1 MTVLADIFGI
11 GGMFGHPFMRHAFAA
26 GTAIA
31 AASGVVGYFVVIRSQ
46 VFAGDALSHVAF
58 TGALVALAAGVDPRL
73 GIFAAAVAVALLL
86 GAMGDAGRADDV
98 TIGAV
103 FAWILGLGVLF
114 LSLFTSSHATGNS
127 TAGVSV
133 LFGSILGLDA
143 GHARTAVLIAL
154 GVCAAVVAIARPL
167 LFSSLDGDVAAA
179 KGVPVRA
186 LGYVFLA
193 LVGVTA
199 GEAAQAVGAL
209 VLLGLLAGPAATA
222 QRLTARPFLGM
233 SLSAGIAVVATW
245 VGLAISY
252 WAPRTPPSF
261 AIMAI
266 VTAAYTGVALVKGGR
281 ARGAASAAAQLLETR
296 SDVGSG

>member
-1 MTVLADIFGI
+1 
-11 GGMFGHPFMRHAFAA
+11 
-26 GTAIA
+26 
-31 AASGVVGYFVVIRSQ
+31 
-46 VFAGDALSHVAF
+46 
-58 TGALVALAAGVDPRL
+58 
-73 GIFAAAVAVALLL
+73 
-86 GAMGDAGRADDV
+86 MGDAGRADDV